1 MALVYDDLLGH
12 HDRVAEAIKRLQAFE
27 PKGETYYGA
36 FSGGKDSQTIYHLA
50 QMAGVNVEW
59 HYSLTTVDPP
69 PLVTFLKQNYPDVI
83 IDKTYWKSDGR
94 GHKAGD
100 PVTMWNLI
108 VDRGMPPTR
117 KARYCCEVLKET
129 KGKGRVTVTGVRW
142 EESANRRRTHGLV
155 DLKGGVNR
163 TVAKADELGAQVKNN
178 GRDSIILNNDNDA
191 SRQLVEFCFQK
202 SKTTLNPIIDWSE
215 EDVWEF
221 LNEVAKVPHCVLYD
235 QGWKRLGC
243 IGCPMANVD
252 ERRRSFEEWPTYK
265 QAYIRAFQKM
275 IDMKSSHRES
285 VLAGSI
291 AIQDESG
298 DTPAPEPRLP
308 METSAQQDS
317 SMVLPPPTKI
327 QRPEAMQDRG
337 TTAPQVGELQVTP
350 AAKTPPR
357 KFSVYRFDGEASIY
371 DVWDSNS
378 GISGKQMF
386 DWFSQGGV

>member
-1 MALVYDDLLGH
+1 
-12 HDRVAEAIKRLQAFE
+12 
-27 PKGETYYGA
+27 
-36 FSGGKDSQTIYHLA
+36 
-50 QMAGVNVEW
+50 
-59 HYSLTTVDPP
+59 
-69 PLVTFLKQNYPDVI
+69 
-83 IDKTYWKSDGR
+83 
-94 GHKAGD
+94 
-100 PVTMWNLI
+100 MWNLI

-117 KARYCCEVLKET
+117 KARYCCSELKES
-129 KGKGRVTVTGVRW
+129 KGKGRVTITGVRW

-202 SKTTLNPIIDWSE
+202 SKTTLNPIIDWTE

-243 IGCPMANVD
+243 IGCPMANVE

-317 SMVLPPPTKI
+317 SMVLPPPHENSATRSDA
-327 QRPEAMQDRG
+327 RPGNNCSASGRIASNASRQDPPPENFRRTGLTGKPAYTTFG
-337 TTAPQVGELQVTP
+337 TATAESQESRCSTGSAR
-350 AAKTPPR
+350 AACEHGR
-357 KFSVYRFDGEASIY
+357 KRNAWYETADFDNRTETRWRDANL
-371 DVWDSNS
+371 VWLWWNAD
-378 GISGKQMF
+378 
-386 DWFSQGGV
+386 

>member
-27 PKGETYYGA
+27 PKGEAYYGA

-117 KARYCCEVLKET
+117 KARYCCSELKES
-129 KGKGRVTVTGVRW
+129 KGKGRVTITGVRW

-202 SKTTLNPIIDWSE
+202 SKTTLNPIIDWTE

-285 VLAGSI
+285 VLTGSI
-291 AIQDESG
+291 AIQDELG
-298 DTPAPEPRLP
+298 DTPEPEPRLP

-317 SMVLPPPTKI
+317 SMVLPPPTRKI
-327 QRPEAMQDRG
+327 SDPKRCK
-337 TTAPQVGELQVTP
+337 TGEQLL
-350 AAKTPPR
+350 R
-357 KFSVYRFDGEASIY
+357 KWE
-371 DVWDSNS
+371 NC
-378 GISGKQMF
+378 K
-386 DWFSQGGV
+386 